1 MGSNL
6 GKIFEQ
12 MINPLVDLVS
22 YLLNALIKV
31 KFSGENIKYLSTVL
45 IVAFKDVKLT
55 DEKKKKK
62 IRKIL
67 VLLNFVNVFIGTKL
81 KL

>member
-1 MGSNL
+1 MGSHL

-12 MINPLVDLVS
+12 VINPSVDLVS
-22 YLLNALIKV
+22 YLLNVLIKV

-55 DEKKKKK
+55 DEKKKKLEK
-62 IRKIL
+62 
-67 VLLNFVNVFIGTKL
+67 F
-81 KL
+81 

>member
-12 MINPLVDLVS
+12 VINPLVDLVS
-22 YLLNALIKV
+22 YLLNVLIKV

-55 DEKKKKK
+55 DAYIKCDFS
-62 IRKIL
+62 IIIISHSRS
-67 VLLNFVNVFIGTKL
+67 VGRASGC
-81 KL
+81 